1 MEGTITLISVVLVIW
16 GILEII
22 LFFKI
27 WGMTNDV
34 EKLKNKL
41 IEGQSK
47 DKDVYGNMLVGAL
60 RRDVR
65 NLYYLGKKDEAFDLL
80 NKYLYYKLVNM
91 VDTYSIY
98 RDKENNRTY
107 IHINENKTYVDDY
120 VDTLMNS
127 VKHLYENI
135 GMEIPELI
143 NNFDI
148 DKYFDFSNSKKDV
161 E

>member
-1 MEGTITLISVVLVIW
+1 
-16 GILEII
+16 
-22 LFFKI
+22 
-27 WGMTNDV
+27 MTNDV